1 MTRSFRVEFEGSFP
15 AVGAMPP
22 DELPEVAFAGR
33 SNVGKS
39 SCINALLNRK
49 KAARVSQRPGRTQM
63 LNLFRVDDRL
73 RFVDLP
79 GYGFAAAPEPV
90 RRRWGPMVEGYLRRR
105 DALQVLVLLL
115 DIRRDP
121 SREDRQMAR
130 YLAERA
136 LPTLVVLTK
145 ADKIKRN
152 QRLQRIR
159 AITAGGWIAGPPV
172 VPFSAPRREGVGAV
186 WGYLDGLGDAP

>member
-90 RRRWGPMVEGYLRRR
+90 RRQWGPMVEGYLRRR

-121 SREDRQMAR
+121 SPEDRQMAR